1 VQDQLIKMREKEENQ
16 CYEVHSEGV
25 QDAGI
30 LALRLQTERLV
41 NRFRIY
47 LTGKIIETKYDDE
60 SGEPKSME
68 ITIAK
73 PKANPQGVHF
83 LLNFFE
89 GIVNPQTVQG
99 NLVDSEMYED
109 MIEEIHLGL
118 NQDIINNMYM
128 WDINEDE
135 ADPLINNMIT
145 TIRLFLTRTIG
156 NKERESYNQTIRHQE
171 SSSISN
177 QKGFSLLTRGGV

>member
-1 VQDQLIKMREKEENQ
+1 MLKYNSIVRDYLKKNLGTRNQYWRIYNKIESKLFTKNILIK
-16 CYEVHSEGV
+16 G
-25 QDAGI
+25 
-30 LALRLQTERLV
+30 L
-41 NRFRIY
+41 RIY